1 MILQYIKRMT
11 KLPQSVVKWLV
22 LRSKNSIQYAIN
34 NVVRLFAIPLCAS
47 WGLRAGFG
55 LAAMTARLVYEGSHF
70 FHCFSYHSFRIIH
83 EIYFG
88 ENNHSV
94 STLTGLCFCLVS
106 FFFFFF
112 PQRFPHPQLPV
123 ILITGF
129 HWQNHTTNG
138 SMLRACRK
146 AKVSS
151 LLHSRCQDKT
161 ADGNSHT
168 IFKYKYS

>member
-1 MILQYIKRMT
+1 MKRMT
-11 KLPQSVVKWLV
+11 KLPQSAVKLLV

-47 WGLRAGFG
+47 WGLGARFG
-55 LAAMTARLVYEGSHF
+55 WVAMTARLVYKGSHF
-70 FHCFSYHSFRIIH
+70 FPLFFLSLFQDHSWNLLWRKQSLSVNFNRIM
-83 EIYFG
+83 F
-88 ENNHSV
+88 
-94 STLTGLCFCLVS
+94 LLCVI
-106 FFFFFF
+106 FFFF
-112 PQRFPHPQLPV
+112 QRFPHPRLPV

-138 SMLRACRK
+138 SMLRACKK

-151 LLHSRCQDKT
+151 LLHSHCQDKT